1 VQKSLVLGIR
11 LNPNRIIGN
20 IDGQQVLT
28 IRTAGE
34 QKTIQFTLFS
44 VPRDGT
50 G

>member
-1 VQKSLVLGIR
+1 
-11 LNPNRIIGN
+11 
-20 IDGQQVLT
+20 LT